1 MIENTAEET
10 LLIYED
16 LYKYR
21 DLLKDGPMLSVDV
34 ESKFDEEGDA
44 LEEAYPTV
52 QSELKSMMG
61 YLFGLPEPELTVP
74 NMLNSVQ
81 KNYPNDDYWRQILI
95 RYIELQ
101 QTLDEEEI
109 ERKSDEM
116 LIQGQ
121 KIMNDIQEYKSKKTA
136 IIQSFSK
143 AIDVKGYPIN
153 SRRLVVNYLK
163 MSKYDDKKAW
173 ETITTNPAF
182 FAPLEVVDEN
192 GKRLMSVSD
201 AKKLNKEI
209 GGYIK
214 KLKA

>member
-61 YLFGLPEPELTVP
+61 YLLGLPEQELTVP

>member
-143 AIDVKGYPIN
+143 AIDIKGYPIN

>member
-61 YLFGLPEPELTVP
+61 YLFGLLEQELTVP

>member
-1 MIENTAEET
+1 MIDNTAEET

-61 YLFGLPEPELTVP
+61 YLLGLPEQELTVP

>member
-52 QSELKSMMG
+52 QLELKSMMG
-61 YLFGLPEPELTVP
+61 YLFGLPEQELTVP

>member
-61 YLFGLPEPELTVP
+61 YLLGLPEQELTVP

-182 FAPLEVVDEN
+182 FAPLEVVDAN

>member
-61 YLFGLPEPELTVP
+61 YLFGLPEQELTVP